1 MGKKKKSKNQV
12 PEKTVQ
18 DLIPVRNI
26 YNEMIETLD
35 NRIIK
40 ILSVSAV
47 NTTLMSYAEEREV
60 LANYEIFLKSL
71 DKPIQINRTSIPV
84 NLTDYINH
92 FKENYFSSTNKFK
105 RKMQQSYIWYAKN
118 IQDDKDMIRR
128 SRLIVIDESFTDE
141 KSKEE
146 AIKKLR
152 HRTSDIKV
160 KVEEMLQ
167 SPKLEARELT
177 NEELKNYIHMSFDYE
192 NAQINS
198 MEEEISIPYQIGTRS
213 LLQSV
218 EKLKAE
224 GKFEYY

>member
-167 SPKLEARELT
+167 SPKLEASELT

-198 MEEEISIPYQIGTRS
+198 MEEEVSIPYQIGTRS

>member
-1 MGKKKKSKNQV
+1 MGKKKKEKKGEH
-12 PEKTVQ
+12 EKTVQ
-18 DLIPVRNI
+18 DLIPVKNI

-40 ILSVSAV
+40 ILNVSAV
-47 NTTLMSYAEEREV
+47 NTMLMSYAEEREV
-60 LANYEIFLKSL
+60 LENYENFLKSL
-71 DKPIQINRTSIPV
+71 DKSIQICRVSIPV

-92 FKENYFSSTNKFK
+92 FKENYFSNTNKFK
-105 RKMQQSYIWYAKN
+105 RRMQESYIWYAKN

-128 SRLIVIDESFTDE
+128 ARLVVIDESFSDE

-160 KVEEMLQ
+160 KIEEMLQ
-167 SPKLEARELT
+167 SPKLEATELT
-177 NEELKNYIHMSFDYE
+177 NEELKKYIHMSFDYE
-192 NAQINS
+192 NAQINN
-198 MEEEISIPYQIGTRS
+198 MEEEVSLPYQIGTRG
-213 LLQSV
+213 LLESV

-224 GKFEYY
+224 GKLEYY